1 MGKRAYIS
9 DGVEWIPLVSS
20 IPNLDAYATTE
31 YVDEN
36 LNNIDL
42 SSAINTASAAAVAY
56 LVDSAPGALDTLNE
70 LAAALGD
77 DENFATTVTNSLSN
91 KLDISSASVTYAT
104 IENLNEKPSTGKAI
118 AMAIVFGG

>member
-77 DENFATTVTNSLSN
+77 DENFATTITNSLSN